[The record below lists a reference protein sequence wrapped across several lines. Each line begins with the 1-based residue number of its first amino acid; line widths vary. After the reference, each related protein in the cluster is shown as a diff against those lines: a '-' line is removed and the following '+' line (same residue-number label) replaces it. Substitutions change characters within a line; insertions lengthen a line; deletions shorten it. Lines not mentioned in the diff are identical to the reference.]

1 MSHQQRRLIRLAQLA
16 TTQQQPGLLPVSPA
30 TIWRWV
36 RTRAEFPKPVKIGPQ
51 TTVWDLAEIEAFIAR
66 QAQGG
71 VR

>member
-1 MSHQQRRLIRLAQLA
+1 MQNRVIRLAQLA
-16 TTQQQPGLLPVSPA
+16 TQPGRPPGLLPVSPA

-36 RTRAEFPKPVKIGPQ
+36 RTRADFPKPVKIGPQ

-71 VR
+71 TR